1 MVGKSIILLRIQN
14 LKESRRRITVIG
26 GGKLIHLIQYHDR
39 IGNTCLLYA
48 VHDSAGHGTEI
59 GSSVPANV
67 RLVSYTAKTHANI
80 FSSQRFRNALSDTG
94 FPCTGSSH
102 KEKNGAGLLLL
113 QIHDRNLLNH
123 PFLNLL

>member
-14 LKESRRRITVIG
+14 LKEGCRRITVIG
-26 GGKLIHLIQYHDR
+26 SGKLIHLIQYHDR
-39 IGNTCLLYA
+39 IGNTRLLYTI
-48 VHDSAGHGTEI
+48 HDSTGHGTEI
-59 GSSVPANV
+59 GSSVTADV

-80 FSSQRFRNALSDTG
+80 FSSESLRNALSDTG

-102 KEKNGAGLLLL
+102 KEENGAGLLLL